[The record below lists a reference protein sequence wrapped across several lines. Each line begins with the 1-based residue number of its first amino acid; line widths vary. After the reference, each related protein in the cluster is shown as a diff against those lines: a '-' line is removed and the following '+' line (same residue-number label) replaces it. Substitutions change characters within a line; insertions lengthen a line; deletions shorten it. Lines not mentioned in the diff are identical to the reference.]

1 MRKPAFLYLA
11 VLITMSALFGA
22 SCKRVINSSAPTP
35 NNVRLLGY
43 SKITSITQN
52 VPVSLPT
59 SKITE
64 SFRFYYDESNRVS
77 QILYDGND
85 STEFHMRIDFSYKSD
100 TILKSITNV
109 LTNMVVERDT
119 FIKNGDGMIVTAY
132 TPGYKNTGVKHSF
145 EYYGKLLSRITKNAT
160 NWTRASA
167 TSSVTYTSV
176 NGDWLKQTAGGK
188 LDCEFTNMTQGL
200 DIDWIT
206 DTKYFGHIEDLMSY
220 KYTFNPYTHTKDIRI
235 WVQDTLQDTT
245 ELIYPA
251 WDWANEGYHFYTENA
266 NRIGDWLQLESFTM
280 YGQNIYRNNHLVESI
295 AARNKNAYIDYKYD
309 AQSKITQTSVVV
321 TDSSMNKRVYTYDL
335 QYETY

>member
-1 MRKPAFLYLA
+1 MRKPALFNLA
-11 VLITMSALFGA
+11 VLITIGSLIGL
-22 SCKRVINSSAPTP
+22 SCKKVINSNAPTP

-43 SKITSITQN
+43 NKITNISQS
-52 VPVSLPT
+52 VPIAIPT

-77 QILYDGND
+77 QILHNGND
-85 STEFHMRIDFSYKSD
+85 STLFQMRIDFTYVND
-100 TILKSITNV
+100 TILKTITDI
-109 LTNMVVERDT
+109 LTNQVVERDT
-119 FIKNGDGMIVTAY
+119 FIKNADGAIVTAY
-132 TPGYKNTGVKHSF
+132 TPGYKNTSVKHTF
-145 EYYGKLLSRITKNAT
+145 EYYGKLLSRITKTAT

-188 LDCEFTNMTQGL
+188 LDCEFTNMTPGL

-206 DTKYFGHIEDLMSY
+206 DTKYFGHIEDLMEY

-251 WDWANEGYHFYTENA
+251 WDWANESYQFYTENA
-266 NRIGDWLQLESFTM
+266 NRVGDWLQLESFTM
-280 YGQNIYRNNHLVESI
+280 YGQNIYRNSHLVESI

-321 TDSSMNKRVYTYDL
+321 TDSTMNKRTYTYDL
-335 QYETY
+335 QYETF